1 MLVTINDGLFICC
14 CSVLDFT
21 GQRCSISRGGS
32 LWIMTLYQQTYCS
45 AYWAPPICSGPFY
58 CIFKYF
64 HFSYFPASCRELQLA
79 YCILS
84 MSATNLFTAA
94 ENCCELVSA
103 EESSDIRF
111 LSCHSDTFFEVLSD
125 ISAILCR
132 FVPLLTPTFMVHVGC
147 GSVEQKWESK
157 LCQSYG
163 DFELNVAHP
172 MTKPDWNLW
181 AALINQDAAFD
192 AV

>member
-1 MLVTINDGLFICC
+1 MNHDFIPANLLFCFL
-14 CSVLDFT
+14 SSTNLF
-21 GQRCSISRGGS
+21 
-32 LWIMTLYQQTYCS
+32 
-45 AYWAPPICSGPFY
+45 WALPFY

-84 MSATNLFTAA
+84 ISATNLFTAA

-103 EESSDIRF
+103 EESSDIWF

-132 FVPLLTPTFMVHVGC
+132 YVPLLTPTFMVHIEW
-147 GSVEQKWESK
+147 GSVEQKWKSK